1 MKNFLF
7 VIFVHLSFALAGQD
21 AKTIDNLD
29 IRASMAPPA
38 EKPALLNRLAEYY
51 LRNRPYEAMKVS
63 RRALDI
69 SRKFGLKKEEAKA
82 LCNIGLAY
90 KNLTAQYDSA
100 LNNCFKALRI
110 DKNYSFHA
118 EQIRVQMGIADIYQT
133 AGSFVNAQKY
143 LLEAGEVADSI
154 RNDSLSIL
162 IHIKQAAVY
171 LEQSDPDQAMSRLK
185 TANQKAKFLNNPL
198 LEAMVFRGFGQYYF
212 RRGNITMALE
222 NFRKAEKL
230 LEDQKDPLLKAQNI
244 FDMAECY
251 RQTEDYEK
259 AFALHQKALKMRKS
273 ENDITGLAE
282 SYIKL
287 GKLMLDQK
295 DYDQAEQLEM
305 KGLTYAMQLN
315 SNYLMRECYDNL
327 YYIYS
332 GTGNMKGAR
341 YFKDL
346 FAYISEMIYT
356 EADKHKLGELQSLLE
371 ISEKDRELKTLDA
384 KIQRQHT
391 YITFGIALILV
402 FVIAGTVI
410 YFSYK
415 EKKQLVRQLR
425 ETNEQ
430 VKRQIDELRELNSTK
445 DKFFSII
452 GHDLKGPLNSLTAFS
467 NLILHH
473 ASTLSEEEMK
483 KIAGDLNKSLKTL
496 YELLENL
503 LTWARSQTNRL
514 TLHPEELNINALIEE
529 NISLLSKTAKNKDI
543 HIEHIAFE
551 NITAWADKNTVNTV
565 IRNLLSNALKFTP
578 RGGSVTIFA
587 NAYKDAVEIGIRD
600 TGVGMSAEQIKKV
613 FDISTKHSTPG
624 TEQEKGTGL
633 GLILC
638 KEFVEKNGGQLFIES
653 KEGKGSTFRFTL
665 PGNVPAVPD
674 TQNS

>member
-1 MKNFLF
+1 
-7 VIFVHLSFALAGQD
+7 
-21 AKTIDNLD
+21 
-29 IRASMAPPA
+29 
-38 EKPALLNRLAEYY
+38 
-51 LRNRPYEAMKVS
+51 
-63 RRALDI
+63 
-69 SRKFGLKKEEAKA
+69 
-82 LCNIGLAY
+82 
-90 KNLTAQYDSA
+90 
-100 LNNCFKALRI
+100 
-110 DKNYSFHA
+110 
-118 EQIRVQMGIADIYQT
+118 
-133 AGSFVNAQKY
+133 
-143 LLEAGEVADSI
+143 
-154 RNDSLSIL
+154 
-162 IHIKQAAVY
+162 
-171 LEQSDPDQAMSRLK
+171 
-185 TANQKAKFLNNPL
+185 
-198 LEAMVFRGFGQYYF
+198 
-212 RRGNITMALE
+212 MALE

-230 LEDQKDPLLKAQNI
+230 LKDHQDPLIKAQNI
-244 FDMAECY
+244 FDIAECY
-251 RQTEDYEK
+251 RHMEDYEK
-259 AFALHQKALKMRKS
+259 AYALHQKALEIRKS

-295 DYDQAEQLEM
+295 KYDQAEQFEM

-356 EADKHKLGELQSLLE
+356 EADKHKLGELQSLLD

-391 YITFGIALILV
+391 YIAFGIALAIVFGLV
-402 FVIAGTVI
+402 ATII
-410 YFSYK
+410 YFFYK
-415 EKKQLVRQLR
+415 EKKQLVRQLQ
-425 ETNEQ
+425 ETNAQ
-430 VKRQIDELRELNSTK
+430 VKRQIEELKELNSTK

-483 KIAGDLNKSLKTL
+483 KIAADLNKSLKIL

-514 TLHPEELNINALIEE
+514 TLQPEKLDIRQLIED
-529 NISLLSKTAKNKDI
+529 NISLLSKTAKNKEI
-543 HIEHIAFE
+543 RIEHIAFE
-551 NITAWADKNTVNTV
+551 NVTAWADKNTVNTV

-587 NAYKDAVEIGIRD
+587 NAYKDGVEIGIRD
-600 TGVGMSAEQIKKV
+600 TGVGMSPEQIKKV

-638 KEFVEKNGGQLFIES
+638 REFVEKNGGQLHIES
-653 KEGKGSTFRFTL
+653 VEGKGSTFRFTL
-665 PGNVPAVPD
+665 PANAPGHTGPKAV
-674 TQNS
+674 